1 MENVSKRIIGLSG
14 LIGNTPLLAIN
25 FTYKGEE
32 RTIYA
37 KAEYVNMTG
46 SIKDRMAFHILS
58 KAYKRGA
65 LKEGDIIVEA
75 TDSNTGISM
84 AAIGRALGHPVTI
97 FMPEWTSNER
107 KNLIRSLGSDIIL
120 VNEDEGGFVGCI
132 RMARELANAND
143 NVFMPRQFSNNDN
156 VESHY
161 LTTGPEIWWQLHNR
175 SLTPD
180 AFVAGV
186 GTGGT
191 VMGVGNFLREK
202 KSDIK
207 IHPLEPSN
215 SPTISTGYHEGH
227 HRIEG
232 ISDDFIPAIV
242 NLGKLDEIENVDDG
256 DAIIMAQ
263 QLSSQL
269 GIGVGI
275 SSGAN
280 FLGALKV
287 QNRMGKNAV
296 VATVFADSN
305 KKYLNT
311 GILEKET
318 VKDGFLSTD
327 VELKNFRALKR
338 VCNTCC
344 DPKDCI
350 EADNNGSFQLP
361 NCTRR

>member
-1 MENVSKRIIGLSG
+1 MKNVSKRIIGLSG

-25 FTYKGEE
+25 FVYKGEE
-32 RTIYA
+32 RTIHA
-37 KAEYVNMTG
+37 KAEYMNMTG

-58 KAYKRGA
+58 KAYQRGT
-65 LKEGDIIVEA
+65 LNKGDIIVEA
-75 TDSNTGISM
+75 TDSNTGISI

-107 KNLIRSLGSDIIL
+107 KNLIKSLGADIIL
-120 VNEDEGGFVGCI
+120 VTEKEGGFVGSI
-132 RMARELANAND
+132 KMARELANSND

-175 SLTPD
+175 LLTPD
-180 AFVAGV
+180 AFVAGI

-191 VMGVGNFLREK
+191 VMGAGDFLREK
-202 KSDIK
+202 KPDIK

-242 NLGKLDEIENVDDG
+242 NLGKLDEIESVDDG
-256 DAIIMAQ
+256 DAIIMSQ
-263 QLSSQL
+263 LLSSQL

-327 VELKNFRALKR
+327 VELQSFRALKR
-338 VCNTCC
+338 VCNTCS
-344 DPKDCI
+344 DPNDC
-350 EADNNGSFQLP
+350 NGAENG
-361 NCTRR
+361 NCYLLNKITN